1 MKVLLE
7 APIFTQSGYGEHSR
21 LVLDAIRENAEIDL
35 YISPLEWGRTSWNTS
50 YGDDFVMSSIHKLQN
65 YIAVCQHQQTQA
77 TFDLQIFI
85 GIPNEFQK
93 KAKHSICVTAGIE
106 TDRVSYNWI
115 VKTHQGIDKI
125 IVPSEHAKS
134 GFVHTH
140 YEVENNRTKTKTKF
154 SCNCPVDVVPY
165 PVKDLTPANI
175 GLDLETDFNFLS
187 VALFGPRKNIEN
199 SLLWFIEEFKD
210 DPNVGLVLKTGFYSG
225 SQIDRA
231 KTIKHLKNVVERY
244 KDRKCKIYLLHG
256 SLTEEEI
263 HSLYVHPKIKAYM
276 SATHGEGFGLPIFEA
291 AYSGLPIVATDWSA
305 HTEFLESEYK
315 NKKNSKSRMKKL
327 FAKVDFDLSEIEK
340 QVVWEDVL
348 VEGSR
353 WAYPKRDSFKRQLR
367 NVKDN
372 YQTYAKWAST
382 LKENILLSHKKE
394 KVLSLMRDSIFD
406 SIKKEEA
413 SNQEIDKIFESLSNN
428 SPNNTTNKE
437 VEQML
442 ASISSK

>member
-1 MKVLLE
+1 
-7 APIFTQSGYGEHSR
+7 
-21 LVLDAIRENAEIDL
+21 
-35 YISPLEWGRTSWNTS
+35 
-50 YGDDFVMSSIHKLQN
+50 
-65 YIAVCQHQQTQA
+65 
-77 TFDLQIFI
+77 
-85 GIPNEFQK
+85 
-93 KAKHSICVTAGIE
+93 
-106 TDRVSYNWI
+106 
-115 VKTHQGIDKI
+115 
-125 IVPSEHAKS
+125 
-134 GFVHTH
+134 
-140 YEVENNRTKTKTKF
+140 
-154 SCNCPVDVVPY
+154 
-165 PVKDLTPANI
+165 
-175 GLDLETDFNFLS
+175 
-187 VALFGPRKNIEN
+187 
-199 SLLWFIEEFKD
+199 
-210 DPNVGLVLKTGFYSG
+210 
-225 SQIDRA
+225 
-231 KTIKHLKNVVERY
+231 
-244 KDRKCKIYLLHG
+244 
-256 SLTEEEI
+256 
-263 HSLYVHPKIKAYM
+263 
-276 SATHGEGFGLPIFEA
+276 
-291 AYSGLPIVATDWSA
+291 
-305 HTEFLESEYK
+305 K